1 MLKMNQEN
9 LINLATRTQQE
20 RQEIARKGGLAR
32 QEQRRKQIAL
42 RKALNTMLDVDNILR
57 KYGIKRKKTTRKLT
71 NRSIYKN
78 KANYFSEIQ
87 EDVLEAYKKL
97 EEQELEEER
106 LALIRKKQIRKEI
119 NRRYYLKRKEALKK
133 N

>member
-1 MLKMNQEN
+1 MNQEN